1 VSAKLKEFIVLAVG
15 DRDAYGYDE
24 QTLPLLIR
32 LIDSSEPDSRQFTPV
47 GVVAYY
53 LRSSRAVAAIDSI
66 LSRAEQLRDTD
77 PRFKTLGF
85 GLAHGQMIADF
96 DWLGRLKR
104 GFIPL
109 GEVANRA
116 STGIGGAQVYRE
128 ILTELHE
135 TKAV

>member
-1 VSAKLKEFIVLAVG
+1 MSAKLKEFIVLAIG

-24 QTLPLLIR
+24 QTLPLLIQ
-32 LIDSSEPDSRQFTPV
+32 LIDSSTPDARQFTPV

-53 LRSSRAVAAIDSI
+53 LRSSRAVAAIDAI

-77 PRFKTLGF
+77 RRFGTLGI
-85 GLAHGQMIADF
+85 GLAHGEMIADF
-96 DWLGRLKR
+96 DWLGRLKH
-104 GFIPL
+104 GFTPL
-109 GEVANRA
+109 GVVASRA
-116 STGIGGAQVYRE
+116 SVGVSGAQVYRA